1 MFKFERFNF
10 EVIIPHCAGFVN
22 TETAFFVRRRD
33 GGGEADVQRR
43 GEGGA
48 ARQLSTGNLPDAKER
63 CAETA
68 LHAFLIC
75 TVASAILLSVRRG
88 FSYASVS
95 RRLTAAVR
103 VFLCRGALQESENM
117 IYLLH
122 GRTSCGGDMTD
133 FRALPRDAEDGARYA
148 ASSPRGN
155 ARSRRSAFCGRVI
168 FGGKI

>member
-10 EVIIPHCAGFVN
+10 EAIIPRRGGFVN

-33 GGGEADVQRR
+33 GGGRQMCR
-43 GEGGA
+43 GA
-48 ARQLSTGNLPDAKER
+48 ARVGRHGCFRRGTSRMRKSGARKLRFMLSLYARQSRHSFFR
-63 CAETA
+63 CAA
-68 LHAFLIC
+68 AFRM
-75 TVASAILLSVRRG
+75 VRYPPAFG
-88 FSYASVS
+88 GG
-95 RRLTAAVR
+95 R
-103 VFLCRGALQESENM
+103 VFLCRGALQKSENM

-122 GRTSCGGDMTD
+122 SRTSCGGDMTD
-133 FRALPRDAEDGARYA
+133 FGDLPRDAVDGARYA